1 MYSLKVNKSE
11 KITIQETQEQL
22 ISVEFNIVSTDA
34 EDNETVVSTQ
44 AHGFALDKS
53 DEEIKESLKKVL
65 DTYASDSAR
74 IEELK
79 KVEEVNKETD
89 ETIAKLADIEI
100 KQS

>member
-1 MYSLKVNKSE
+1 MYLLKTNKSE

-22 ISVEFNIVSTDA
+22 ISVEFNIVSIDD
-34 EDNETVVSTQ
+34 ENNETVVSTQ
-44 AHGFALDKS
+44 AHGFPLDKS
-53 DEEIKESLKKVL
+53 DEEIKSALQKVL

-79 KVEEVNKETD
+79 KVEEVNKEAD
-89 ETIAKLADIEI
+89 ETIAKLTDIEI

>member
-1 MYSLKVNKSE
+1 MYLLKINKSE

-22 ISVEFNIVSTDA
+22 ISVEFNIVSTNDQN
-34 EDNETVVSTQ
+34 DETIVSTQ
-44 AHGFALDKS
+44 AHGFSLDKS
-53 DEEIKESLKKVL
+53 DEEIKSALQKVL

-79 KVEEVNKETD
+79 KVEEVNKEAD